1 MTDKQDLLAL
11 THMGET
17 PEKYMKSVTPPVF
30 MNSLHVFDSVKDYFA
45 VDIFNDEYYYGRA
58 SNPTV
63 TILEKKLAALEHGE
77 RAVVFSAGMA
87 ACAAAIGAGMADI
100 LTGSANWALATIIIK
115 PILVLFFTNRSKK
128 IINTRNIFAAIIAGI
143 VGTALYM
150 IAEGIMYGSFVSAFV
165 LSLVGLVQPLG
176 SFIVFVVIENDN
188 FI

>member
-1 MTDKQDLLAL
+1 MENIKQQKTNVSSKTRTLVSAAL
-11 THMGET
+11 FAGIICITIA
-17 PEKYMKSVTPPVF
+17 YF
-30 MNSLHVFDSVKDYFA
+30 LHVPVGGNGGFVHVGDAFIY
-45 VDIFNDEYYYGRA
+45 
-58 SNPTV
+58 
-63 TILEKKLAALEHGE
+63 LAAVLLPTPY
-77 RAVVFSAGMA
+77 A

-143 VGTALYM
+143 VGTVLYM

-176 SFIVFVVIENDN
+176 SFIVFVVIGLVFDKLKIKEMVK
-188 FI
+188 

>member
-1 MTDKQDLLAL
+1 MENTKQQKTNVSSKTRTLVSAAL
-11 THMGET
+11 FAGIICITIAYFLHI
-17 PEKYMKSVTPPVF
+17 PVGGNGGF
-30 MNSLHVFDSVKDYFA
+30 VHVGDAFIY
-45 VDIFNDEYYYGRA
+45 
-58 SNPTV
+58 
-63 TILEKKLAALEHGE
+63 LAAVLLPTPY
-77 RAVVFSAGMA
+77 A

-143 VGTALYM
+143 VGTVLYM

-176 SFIVFVVIENDN
+176 SFIVFVVIGLVFDKLKIKEMVK
-188 FI
+188 

>member
-1 MTDKQDLLAL
+1 MENTKQQKTNVSSKTRTLVSAAL
-11 THMGET
+11 FAGIICITIA
-17 PEKYMKSVTPPVF
+17 YF
-30 MNSLHVFDSVKDYFA
+30 LHVPVGGNGGFVHVGDAFIY
-45 VDIFNDEYYYGRA
+45 
-58 SNPTV
+58 
-63 TILEKKLAALEHGE
+63 LAAVLLPTPY
-77 RAVVFSAGMA
+77 A

-143 VGTALYM
+143 VGTVLYM

-176 SFIVFVVIENDN
+176 SFIVFVVIGLVFDKLKIKEMVK
-188 FI
+188 